1 MKSFI
6 VSEKENGIRLN
17 RYLMKHVP
25 KLGGSEMY
33 KCLRLKKIKLNG
45 KKCEASARL
54 ASGDVIDIYLQ
65 DTYFESDDYALDF
78 MKASKKITVVYEDDN
93 IAVVYKPAGILVH
106 ADKTEYNDTLINRY
120 LRHLYD
126 EGEYDPSDPFTPQL
140 CNRLD
145 RGTSGLVVIARNSE
159 ALTEADAIIKDRFVD
174 KYYLCITVAKPPK
187 DGVYDAYL
195 RKNEKLNKV
204 EITDVPLHGS
214 KDIHT
219 GIKTVKAKN
228 GLWLV
233 EIDLITGRP
242 HQIRAHLSSLGAPIL
257 GDEKYGNVSFNK
269 KYDIRRQALCSYKLV
284 FSKNLGKF
292 KKLNYLQ
299 GKVIEFNDI
308 WFVEKY
314 FGSEK

>member
-1 MKSFI
+1 MKSFT
-6 VSEKENGIRLN
+6 VSDKENGMRLN

-25 KLGGSEMY
+25 KLGGGEMY
-33 KCLRLKKIKLNG
+33 KSLRLKKIKLNG
-45 KKCEASARL
+45 KKCEASSRL
-54 ASGDVIDIYLQ
+54 ASGDVVDIYLQ
-65 DTYFESDDYALDF
+65 DSYFEKEDYALDF
-78 MKASKKITVVYEDDN
+78 MKASKKLTVIYEDSN

-106 ADKTEYNDTLINRY
+106 ADKSEYNDTLINRY

-126 EGEYDPSDPFTPQL
+126 AGEYRPEDPFTPQL

-159 ALTEADAIIKDRFVD
+159 ALTEADAIIKERYVS

-187 DGVYDAYL
+187 DGVYDAFL

-204 EITDVPLHGS
+204 EITDAPLHGS

-219 GIKTVKAKN
+219 GIRTVNNKS

-242 HQIRAHLSSLGAPIL
+242 HQIRAHLSNLGAPIL
-257 GDEKYGNVSFNK
+257 GDEKYGNVSLNK
-269 KYDIRRQALCSYKLV
+269 KYDIRRQALCSYKLA
-284 FSKNLGKF
+284 FSDDLSKF
-292 KKLNYLQ
+292 KKLDYLR
-299 GKVIEFNDI
+299 GKTIEFDGI